1 MTKVAG
7 CYRQIEDLET
17 AVNLDGI
24 MLESIFKTPEGG
36 FECFSS
42 TLAYSLPDD
51 PFQFEEELFVDW
63 YQYDLHRAEAKNYL
77 QTDFRWWV
85 QLAYQNKIII
95 RSRDVRPSESDLGL
109 RAWIADQDEA
119 TKDEREML
127 RLQNKRREQETIGS
141 LALCGGA
148 VVLGLLLGLTSRP
161 KNSYLNPVPSTP

>member
-1 MTKVAG
+1 
-7 CYRQIEDLET
+7 
-17 AVNLDGI
+17 

-119 TKDEREML
+119 EKDERNLL
-127 RLQNKRREQETIGS
+127 RAQNKRRDQEVIGA
-141 LALCGGA
+141 LVLCGGTA
-148 VVLGLLLGLTSRP
+148 ALGLMIGLASKSKTPYLGP
-161 KNSYLNPVPSTP
+161 GPSTP